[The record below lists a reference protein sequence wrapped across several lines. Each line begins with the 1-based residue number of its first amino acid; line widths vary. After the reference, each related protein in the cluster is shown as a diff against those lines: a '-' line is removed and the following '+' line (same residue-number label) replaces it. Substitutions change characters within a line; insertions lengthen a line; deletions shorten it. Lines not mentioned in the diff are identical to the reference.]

1 MSRSVLWKGVGLVEA
16 LISKVKEIN
25 TQYPVESKAY
35 LLVDLATLLLF
46 VTVELES
53 QSFWS

>member
-1 MSRSVLWKGVGLVEA
+1 MSRSVLRKGVGLVEA
-16 LISKVKEIN
+16 LISKVKKIN